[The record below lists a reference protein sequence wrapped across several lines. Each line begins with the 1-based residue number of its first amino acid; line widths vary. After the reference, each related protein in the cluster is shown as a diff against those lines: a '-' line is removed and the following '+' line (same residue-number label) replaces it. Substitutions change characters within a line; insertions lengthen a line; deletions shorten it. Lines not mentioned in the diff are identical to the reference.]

1 MGDGRTRWWRVVGD
15 DSRYLSKIGVELI
28 SQTFTTGTH
37 YSKAFK
43 YIGLNMNEVDKEICT
58 DQADYITILKPIDI
72 SKDRERDWSSKLD
85 QNEPD
90 SLKIVIG
97 QLGWITGQRRPG
109 LAFENCAVNS
119 NSKNDTVI
127 EIIQPS
133 EILHKAK
140 TENVIPRFS
149 LTGNVKSFKITRFND
164 AFFGNLSDG
173 SSQGYI
179 MNETGKY
186 SPIPC
191 QSKKLQWVVKK
202 CYNFRDSRSIS
213 VCWSQL
219 LKD

>member
-1 MGDGRTRWWRVVGD
+1 MGDGRTRWWRVAGD

-109 LAFENCAVNS
+109 LAFENCAVSS

-202 CYNFRDSRSIS
+202 CYTFRNSRSIS